1 VPVGQ
6 STSSA
11 TTLRAVHLH
20 RLASLLA
27 AGLAAMAVSACG
39 GSSQSSSSSDN
50 GVSSK
55 SPQEILSAANAAING
70 VSAVHVS
77 GLVAS
82 SGSSIKMNLDLVA
95 GKGAKG
101 QMSQNGMSFQLVT
114 DGTSVYI
121 NAGSAFWR
129 QIGGS
134 GAAQLLQGKWLK
146 APATSGD
153 FASLASLTDVHKL
166 LRTLLNN
173 HGRLTKGA
181 TTTVNGQKVVA
192 VKDTSTNG
200 TLYVA
205 TSGKA
210 YPVQVAKSGT
220 DGGSI
225 SFGRFNESVSVSPPA
240 NAIDISSLKS
250 K

>member
-1 VPVGQ
+1 
-6 STSSA
+6 
-11 TTLRAVHLH
+11 VHL
-20 RLASLLA
+20 RRVVLLLT
-27 AGLAAMAVSACG
+27 AGLVGVVVAACG

-55 SPQEILSAANAAING
+55 SPQEILSAANAAIND

-77 GLVAS
+77 GSVTS
-82 SGSSIKMNLDLVA
+82 SGSAIKMNLDLAA

-114 DGTSVYI
+114 DGKSVYI

-166 LRTLLNN
+166 LSALLNN
-173 HGRLTKGA
+173 HGHLVKGA

-192 VKDTSTNG
+192 VKDPSTNG

-210 YPVQVAKSGT
+210 YPVEVSKSGT

-225 SFGRFNESVSVSPPA
+225 SFDRFNEPVSVSPPA
-240 NAIDISSLKS
+240 NAIDIASLKS

>member
-1 VPVGQ
+1 L
-6 STSSA
+6 A
-11 TTLRAVHLH
+11 IVHL
-20 RLASLLA
+20 RRAASLLA
-27 AGLAAMAVSACG
+27 AGLAAVAVSACG
-39 GSSQSSSSSDN
+39 GSSQSSSASDN

-70 VSAVHVS
+70 VSTVHVS
-77 GLVAS
+77 GSVT
-82 SGSSIKMNLDLVA
+82 SGGSPINMNLNLVS

-114 DGTSVYI
+114 NDKSVYI
-121 NAGSAFWR
+121 NAGPAFWR

-166 LRTLLNN
+166 LSALLNN
-173 HGRLTKGA
+173 HGQLAKGA

-210 YPVQVAKSGT
+210 YPVQVSKSGT
-220 DGGSI
+220 DGGNI
-225 SFGRFNESVSVSPPA
+225 NFDRFNESVSVSPPP